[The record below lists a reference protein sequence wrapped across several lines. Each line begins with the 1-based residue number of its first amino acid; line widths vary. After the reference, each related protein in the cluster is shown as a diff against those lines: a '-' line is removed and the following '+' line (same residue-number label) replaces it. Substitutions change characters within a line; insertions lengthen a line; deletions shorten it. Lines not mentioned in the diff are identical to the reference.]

1 MDFEWIF
8 LAKTLKHR
16 WLPSQMRQLIIKISS
31 KKSFFFSKNAE
42 TSVAAEPNE
51 SRKIAKF
58 LKKTI
63 KKMTLQ
69 RGPQGPFSNQI
80 YPKR

>member
-1 MDFEWIF
+1 MDFF
-8 LAKTLKHR
+8 
-16 WLPSQMRQLIIKISS
+16 SQNAETSVAAEPNASANNQNFIKKII
-31 KKSFFFSKNAE
+31 FFSKNAE